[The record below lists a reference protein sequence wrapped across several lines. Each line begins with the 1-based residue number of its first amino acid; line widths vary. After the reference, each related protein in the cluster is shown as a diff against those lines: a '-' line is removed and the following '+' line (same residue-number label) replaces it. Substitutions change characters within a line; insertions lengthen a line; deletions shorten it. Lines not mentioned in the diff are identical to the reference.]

1 MEHDKPGWHLDR
13 RVPIT
18 LIIVIVTQLVGFGI
32 LYGNLENRVTH
43 LEQESV
49 EFRKVIKSVTRMEA
63 LFEKMARDVERI
75 EQRLSNRSQP

>member
-49 EFRKVIKSVTRMEA
+49 EFKKVIKSVTRMEA

>member
-1 MEHDKPGWHLDR
+1 MESEKPGWHLDR